1 MRREGSAF
9 AGLGVVTL
17 KELSD
22 HMTGMRMIVME
33 WLVVLLALG
42 VVYTGIQQIRQV
54 SAEDPFL
61 FLRLFTRAGEGLPS
75 FVSVLSFLVPLVAIG
90 IGFDLVSS
98 ERSQRT
104 LSRILSQPIYRDALL
119 FGKYLGG
126 LITIIIMLVALW
138 LLVIGLGILTLGLPP
153 GPEEVARALAML
165 VVTIVYAGVWLGLAL
180 LFSIVFRSPATAAFV
195 ALGLWLFF
203 TVLWPLLAPYA
214 AAPFVSETVQTPGDL
229 LTQISVLQA
238 FARVSPGSL
247 FGEIVGVLLDPT
259 VRSTQ
264 QPLLASL
271 GLVLLQPGSIPGA
284 PLPLVQSLL
293 VVWPQI
299 VAMIA
304 GAILLFVIGYVTFQ
318 RQEVRA

>member
-9 AGLGVVTL
+9 HGLGVVML

-22 HMTGMRMIVME
+22 HLTSVRMIVLE
-33 WLVVLLALG
+33 WLVVLIALG
-42 VVYTGIQQIRQV
+42 VVYTGIQQIRGTV
-54 SAEDPFL
+54 AEDPFL
-61 FLRLFTRAGEGLPS
+61 FLRLFTGVARGAAIVRFRFCRL
-75 FVSVLSFLVPLVAIG
+75 LVPLIAIG
-90 IGFDLVSS
+90 IGFDLVNS
-98 ERSQRT
+98 EHNQRT

-126 LITIIIMLVALW
+126 LITIAIMLVALW

-180 LFSIVFRSPATAAFV
+180 LFSIVFRSAATAALV
-195 ALGLWLFF
+195 ALGIWLFF

-214 AAPFVSETVQTPGDL
+214 AAPFVSDAVQTPSDL
-229 LTQISVLQA
+229 LSHLSILQG

-247 FGEIVGVLLDPT
+247 FEEIVGVLLDPT

-284 PLPLVQSLL
+284 PLPFIQSLL
-293 VVWPQI
+293 VIWPQI
-299 VAMIA
+299 VA
-304 GAILLFVIGYVTFQ
+304 
-318 RQEVRA
+318 